1 MNSQQ
6 HPIRNLT
13 NLLKKHSIDS
23 RTNLSRIA
31 LFYLKLIL
39 QEPFRIL
46 EKINYSDK
54 IQKHKLKKDPI
65 FIIGHWRSGTSFLQ
79 YLLGKDPQFGYMN
92 KFQVVFPD
100 IFLHSERLLKP
111 LIKSIPKTFNI
122 TRDAQNMSI
131 NLELDSPS
139 EIEIALTT
147 IISPT
152 SLHWGHIFPENAREY
167 FEKFLFFEQID
178 KKELEHWKS
187 SYHHLIKKVSLKNE
201 GRQVLI
207 KSPGNTSRVNKLLE
221 LYPDARFIFIHRN
234 PYDVFYSSK
243 KLWNTLLDNLALQ
256 DFTEA
261 QMEKEII
268 YVYKELMSRYIQ
280 QRSEVPK
287 GQLVEVHFEKFMEN
301 PLSVLQEVYTDLSL
315 QRFEKAKPQ
324 IETFLKNKASGK
336 TSRYNYEPHILETI
350 NKEWSFAFSEWDY
363 PIQSPTA
370 YSSQKN
376 SRTGIL

>member
-1 MNSQQ
+1 MNSLQ

-13 NLLKKHSIDS
+13 SLLKKHNIDS
-23 RTNLSRIA
+23 STNLSRIA

-46 EKINYSDK
+46 EEVNYSDK
-54 IQKHKLKKDPI
+54 IKEHELKKDPI

-79 YLLGKDPQFGYMN
+79 YLLGKDPQFAYMN

-100 IFLHSERLLKP
+100 IFLHSERFLKP
-111 LIKSIPKTFNI
+111 IIKSLPKTFNI
-122 TRDAQNMSI
+122 TQDAQNMSI

-167 FEKFLFFEQID
+167 FEKFLFFEGID
-178 KKELEHWKS
+178 DKEIEEWKT
-187 SYHHLIKKVSLKNE
+187 SYHHLIKKVSLKND

-207 KSPGNTSRVNKLLE
+207 KSPGNASRVEKLLE

-256 DFTEA
+256 DFTES
-261 QMEKEII
+261 QMEQEII
-268 YVYKELMSRYIQ
+268 YVYKELISRYLK
-280 QRSEVPK
+280 QRTKVPK
-287 GQLVEVHFEKFMEN
+287 EQLAEIRFDSFMSN
-301 PLSVLQEVYTDLSL
+301 PVRELDKVYNKLDLSGY
-315 QRFEKAKPQ
+315 EKAKPE
-324 IETFLKNKASGK
+324 IMNFLDNKASGI
-336 TSRYNYEPHILETI
+336 SRI
-350 NKEWSFAFSEWDY
+350 
-363 PIQSPTA
+363 
-370 YSSQKN
+370 
-376 SRTGIL
+376 

>member
-1 MNSQQ
+1 MKSQQ

-13 NLLKKHSIDS
+13 NLLKKHDVDS

-46 EKINYSDK
+46 EEVNYSDA
-54 IQKHKLKKDPI
+54 IQQHKLQKDPV

-100 IFLHSERLLKP
+100 IFLHSERFLKP
-111 LIKSIPKTFNI
+111 LIESLPKTFSI
-122 TRDAQNMSI
+122 TQDAQNMSI

-167 FEKFLFFEQID
+167 FEKFLFFEGID
-178 KKELEHWKS
+178 EQEVEEWKN
-187 SYHHLIKKVSLKNE
+187 SYHHLIKKVSLKND

-207 KSPGNTSRVNKLLE
+207 KSPGNTSRINKLLE
-221 LYPDARFIFIHRN
+221 LYPNARFIFIHRN

-256 DFTEA
+256 DFTES
-261 QMEKEII
+261 QMEQEII
-268 YVYKELMSRYIQ
+268 YVYKELLSHYLR
-280 QRSEVPK
+280 QRSQIPK
-287 GQLVEVHFEKFMEN
+287 GHLAEIRFDSFMADPVEELAK
-301 PLSVLQEVYTDLSL
+301 VYKELG
-315 QRFEKAKPQ
+315 FNGYEKARPE
-324 IETFLKNKASGK
+324 IAAFLDKKTSGKASNY
-336 TSRYNYEPHILETI
+336 TYEPHILKTI
-350 NKEWSFAFSEWDY
+350 NKEWAFAFSEWDY
-363 PIQSPTA
+363 PIKSAPKIKA
-370 YSSQKN
+370 
-376 SRTGIL
+376 G

>member
-1 MNSQQ
+1 MNKKQ

-13 NLLKKHSIDS
+13 KLLKKHDIDS

-46 EKINYSDK
+46 EEVNYSDK
-54 IQKHKLKKDPI
+54 IRKHKLEKDPI

-79 YLLGKDPQFGYMN
+79 YLLGKDPQFAYMN

-100 IFLHSERLLKP
+100 IFLHSERFLKP
-111 LIKSIPKTFNI
+111 LVETLPKTFNI
-122 TRDAQNMSI
+122 TQDAQNMSI

-167 FEKFLFFEQID
+167 FDKFLFFEHIEAEEIE
-178 KKELEHWKS
+178 KWKS
-187 SYHHLIKKVSLKNE
+187 SYHHLIKKISFRNE

-207 KSPGNTSRVNKLLE
+207 KSPGNTSRIKQLLE
-221 LYPDARFIFIHRN
+221 LYPKAKFIFIHRK

-256 DFTEA
+256 DFSET
-261 QMEKEII
+261 QMEQEII
-268 YVYKELMSRYIQ
+268 YVYKKLMKSYLQ
-280 QRSEVPK
+280 QRTLVPE
-287 GQLVEVHFEKFMEN
+287 GQLAEIRFDRFMSDSISELSKVYQKLHLQGFEE
-301 PLSVLQEVYTDLSL
+301 
-315 QRFEKAKPQ
+315 AKPQ
-324 IETFLKNKASGK
+324 IENFLKQKASGRASSYK
-336 TSRYNYEPHILETI
+336 YESHIIQTI
-350 NKEWSFAFSEWDY
+350 NKEWGFALSEWNY
-363 PIQSPTA
+363 PKISV
-370 YSSQKN
+370 S
-376 SRTGIL
+376 